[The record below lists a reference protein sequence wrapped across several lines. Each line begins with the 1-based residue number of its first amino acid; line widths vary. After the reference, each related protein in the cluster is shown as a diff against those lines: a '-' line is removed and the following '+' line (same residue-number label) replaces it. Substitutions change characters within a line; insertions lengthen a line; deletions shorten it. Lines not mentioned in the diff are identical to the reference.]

1 MKQYKL
7 TITMPDSFETGE
19 CYACPLSV
27 WDDTADGVYDCV
39 MHYRPCDCPLHEA
52 QAVEEEY
59 TD

>member
-19 CYACPLSV
+19 CFGCPLGV
-27 WDDTADGVYDCV
+27 HDQIIDDDYCV
-39 MHYRPCDCPLHEA
+39 MHYRPCDCPLRET
-52 QAVEEEY
+52 QAVEEDY